1 MYTGYNFKK
10 MVGLK
15 LFIVISLIS
24 GFLQLF
30 LGKVNLLGFF
40 CDKDRRKLLAYGSV
54 TSENA
59 EKQ

>member
-1 MYTGYNFKK
+1 MF
-10 MVGLK
+10 LK
-15 LFIVISLIS
+15 LFVEISLIS